1 MQTPDNP
8 YHKEIPM
15 MKMLWTSLAIL
26 LLAVGVAHTLTTHA
40 DESADD
46 ASAATRTFTIQ
57 NMTCAACPITVRK
70 AMSNVDGVTR
80 VEVDFETKTATVA
93 FDPSVTDV
101 ETIAAASSR
110 VGYPAT
116 AQTSDE

>member
-1 MQTPDNP
+1 
-8 YHKEIPM
+8 M
-15 MKMLWTSLAIL
+15 MKILWASLAIL
-26 LLAVGVAHTLTTHA
+26 LVAVGMVHTLTTHA
-40 DESADD
+40 DSPADD
-46 ASAATRTFTIQ
+46 ATAVTRTFSID
-57 NMTCAACPITVRK
+57 NMTCAACPVTVRK

-80 VEVDFETKTATVA
+80 VDVDFETKTATVA
-93 FDPSVTDV
+93 FDPSMTDV

>member
-1 MQTPDNP
+1 MRTPNTP
-8 YHKEIPM
+8 YRKEIPT
-15 MKMLWTSLAIL
+15 MKILWSSLAVL

-40 DESADD
+40 DASTDD
-46 ASAATRTFTIQ
+46 ASAATRTFTIE

-80 VEVDFETKTATVA
+80 VDVDFETKTATVA

-101 ETIAAASSR
+101 ETIAAASIR

-116 AQTSDE
+116 VQTSNK